1 MFESRRIWD
10 ELCIERI
17 STHPNVLDPISRK
30 RFLVG
35 WNIHRQFQKFS
46 PIRREFL
53 TLPQARSAL
62 QKRPKWSEDLRG
74 DLQKHSK
81 WGDGPGAVPEIAAAA
96 EERSTNIPRSPI
108 IRLRIAK
115 AAGVHRRQRS
125 FLTRAKLG
133 RPRAGRLI
141 WCFLRGC
148 EGLCLFPSGTRK
160 ITGTRPKFNRPSE
173 NRTPR

>member
-1 MFESRRIWD
+1 MHLKCVIVRFRH
-10 ELCIERI
+10 
-17 STHPNVLDPISRK
+17 TPMMVLDPISRK

-35 WNIHRQFQKFS
+35 WNINRQFQKF
-46 PIRREFL
+46 PTIRREFL

-62 QKRPKWSEDLRG
+62 QKRPKWS
-74 DLQKHSK
+74 
-81 WGDGPGAVPEIAAAA
+81 DGSGAVLEIAAAA
-96 EERSTNIPRSPI
+96 EERGTNMPRSPI

-115 AAGVHRRQRS
+115 AAGVHSRQCS

-141 WCFLRGC
+141 WCVLRGC
-148 EGLCLFPSGTRK
+148 KGLCLFPSGTRK